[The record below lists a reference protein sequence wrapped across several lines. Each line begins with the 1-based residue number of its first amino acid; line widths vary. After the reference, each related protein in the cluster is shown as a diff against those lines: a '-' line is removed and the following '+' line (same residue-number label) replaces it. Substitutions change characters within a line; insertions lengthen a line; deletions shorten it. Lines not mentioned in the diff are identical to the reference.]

1 MAKIA
6 NNLLIL
12 LMIYRQSGSV
22 TFMLIWNLKN
32 TKWDNMSS
40 ENTRLGKGVVS
51 FKYRASPIIARIT
64 IILAILHQGVNY

>member
-32 TKWDNMSS
+32 TKWDNMSY
-40 ENTRLGKGVVS
+40 ENTRPGKGVVS
-51 FKYRASPIIARIT
+51 FKYRASPIIARIA